1 MVTTTVEEVVNA
13 SIVSR
18 VEVIIVPRVESG
30 HHQVEEEEV
39 HDALLTQ
46 LIDPRFIVIIL
57 APTMFE
63 YRICFLFVIFLCL

>member
-1 MVTTTVEEVVNA
+1 MVTTTVEQVVNA

-30 HHQVEEEEV
+30 HHQVEEVEV